1 MEEPLLRRLF
11 LGFLSLHVLHQA
23 GTSWVFGVQLM
34 EHLSQRGQDVSAGTL
49 YPLLHQLEAAGLLV
63 METRTNEGKVRK
75 YYRTTEKGQ
84 QLVASARQL
93 AGSLL
98 AGLQDESMSE

>member
-23 GTSWVFGVQLM
+23 ETSWVFGLQLM
-34 EHLSQRGQDVSAGTL
+34 EQLALRGQEVSAGTL

-63 METRTNEGKVRK
+63 MEARTNEGKVRK
-75 YYRTTEKGQ
+75 YYRTTESGQ
-84 QLVASARQL
+84 GLVAAARQL
-93 AGSLL
+93 AGNLL
-98 AGLQDESMSE
+98 AGLQDEMTG

>member
-11 LGFLSLHVLHQA
+11 LGFLALHVLHQA
-23 GTSWVFGVQLM
+23 ETSWVFGVQLM
-34 EHLSQRGQDVSAGTL
+34 EQLSSRGQEVGAGTL

-63 METRTNEGKVRK
+63 MQPKTMEGKVRK

-84 QLVASARQL
+84 QLMASARQL
-93 AGSLL
+93 AANLL
-98 AGLQDESMSE
+98 AGLQND